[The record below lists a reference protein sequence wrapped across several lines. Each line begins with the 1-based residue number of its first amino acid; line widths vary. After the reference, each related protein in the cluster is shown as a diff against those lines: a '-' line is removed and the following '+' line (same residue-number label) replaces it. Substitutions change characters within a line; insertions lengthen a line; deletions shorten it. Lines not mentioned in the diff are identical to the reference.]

1 MFSPGGLEYRYP
13 NPHMHT
19 HARAHAHTHTHTHTH
34 TQFSK
39 GLKLR
44 YTNIFR
50 GLMKTRFNIFVRSV
64 LHEIDFSFVFSN
76 ATPYIEECRWAF
88 NRININSWQLTE
100 HLIKA
105 INKKSKAK

>member
-1 MFSPGGLEYRYP
+1 MFSPGGLGYRYP
-13 NPHMHT
+13 NPHMHAP
-19 HARAHAHTHTHTHTH
+19 ARAHTHTHTHTIL
-34 TQFSK
+34 K
-39 GLKLR
+39 GVKTR

-76 ATPYIEECRWAF
+76 ATPYIEECRRAF